1 MTDKRNSRSGHNLPK
16 ILGWVV
22 VLPLLLLGW
31 EVWARRLGQPW
42 ILPTLGSVVGI
53 LIHPFQD
60 HFQQGNLA
68 GSLLASLARV
78 SIGFAVAAVSGVSL
92 GILMGSSKVLRGL
105 IEPLVELL
113 RPLCPIAWIP
123 FAIAVF
129 KLKTLPQLFGIRYSN
144 TIFDQVQLGMIFVL
158 FWGAFFPI
166 LINTIDGVSGVRRN
180 YLHLAKTLGA
190 NRRQIFL
197 HVYLPAALP
206 VILTGLRQGIG
217 LCWFVI
223 IAAEMFPG
231 ADSGIG
237 YLLMYASDQSAMDL
251 VLASMVII
259 ATVGATLNWLML
271 FSTRRFVRWH
281 GREL

>member
-1 MTDKRNSRSGHNLPK
+1 M
-16 ILGWVV
+16 
-22 VLPLLLLGW
+22 LPLLLLGW
-31 EVWARRLGQPW
+31 EVWARYLVQPW
-42 ILPTLGSVVGI
+42 ILPTVGSVASV
-53 LIHPFQD
+53 LMHPFQD

-68 GSLLASLARV
+68 GSLFVSLIRV
-78 SIGFAVAAVSGVSL
+78 VIGFSVAAVSGVTL
-92 GILMGSSKVLRGL
+92 GVLMGSNRTLRGL

-123 FAIAVF
+123 FAIAIF
-129 KLKTLPQLFGIRYSN
+129 KLKTLPQFFGIRFSN
-144 TIFDQVQLGMIFVL
+144 TVFDQVQLGMIFVL
-158 FWGAFFPI
+158 FWGAFFPV

-180 YLHLAKTLGA
+180 YLNLAKTLGA
-190 NRRQIFL
+190 NRLQVFM

-237 YLLMYASDQSAMDL
+237 YLLMYASDQSAMDI

-259 ATVGATLNWLML
+259 ATVGALLNGLML
-271 FSTRRFVRWH
+271 FAMRRFVRWH
-281 GREL
+281 GKEL